1 MVARRLQPGAAMN
14 QTQSPL
20 NGSEKL
26 ADHFNRIEEILADL
40 KHKVEAGRAQMREQQ
55 RTPPEPADRA
65 VRAKEMLADRGSITA
80 SDVQLE
86 LGVSHT
92 TAMRT
97 IQALAREKA
106 GIMVLEQAGPTFRV
120 RLWHPDRVILDHVP
134 R

>member
-1 MVARRLQPGAAMN
+1 MN
-14 QTQSPL
+14 DTQSLL

-26 ADHFNRIEEILADL
+26 ADHFNRIEQILADL
-40 KHKVEAGRAQMREQQ
+40 KHKVEASKARAPEQ
-55 RTPPEPADRA
+55 RHPPDPAERGDRI
-65 VRAKEMLADRGSITA
+65 RALLGERGSLTA

-97 IQALAREKA
+97 IQAIARDKA
-106 GIMVLEQAGPTFRV
+106 GIMVLEQSGPTFRV